1 VNGRSRDGDHS
12 FTGCARLVHHID
24 PHRPG
29 GGSDTGTELGL
40 RDRRSLVALAAVAG
54 AIGAAPL
61 LGFGA
66 LDSSDGMLR
75 VQLLAVNDFH
85 GHLEPHTPG
94 TIATEGGPVRAG
106 GVEFLAT
113 HIEERRARNPNTVVV
128 SAGDLIGASR
138 SSPPFF
144 HDEPTIEAW
153 NRAGLDFSC
162 RQPRVRRGYRELVR
176 LQRGG
181 CHPVDGCGDG
191 GGFPGAGFTF
201 LAANVHGPDG
211 ATIFPPYGVRTFA
224 GAQVAFV
231 GMTLEGTPGFLPRT
245 AAGDLRFEDEAE
257 TVNRLVPVLRGQG
270 IEAIVVLLHEGG
282 KQAGGYGDCEG
293 ISGPIVDI
301 VERTDREVDVF
312 VTGHTHR
319 AYDCEIDGRLVTSAG
334 SYGRVLTDID
344 LAIDPATGDVASA
357 DAENVVVTQDVAR
370 HPRLSPLVSR
380 YRRLAAPVRNRVVGM
395 VETGAGRGR
404 GESGGSALGRLVA
417 DAQVAATGADAAFT
431 HADGIR
437 ADLARG
443 RVTYGEAFEIQPF
456 EHRLVSMTLTG
467 AEIDTLLEQQWLG
480 QPFPRLLESS
490 SGLRYTWDPAAPPG
504 RRVEALSLRGRPLER
519 RRSYRITVN
528 SFLADGGNNFP
539 ALLAGRDRAVGPT
552 DVDALARFFTASS
565 PLRLQRPARSNQ
577 HSKHG

>member
-1 VNGRSRDGDHS
+1 
-12 FTGCARLVHHID
+12 
-24 PHRPG
+24 
-29 GGSDTGTELGL
+29 LGP
-40 RDRRSLVALAAVAG
+40 RDRRSLVALAAVAA
-54 AIGAAPL
+54 AIGTAPL

-66 LDSSDGMLR
+66 LDGSDGVLR

-85 GHLEPHTPG
+85 GHLEPSTPG
-94 TIATEGGPVRAG
+94 TIATEDGPVPAG

-113 HIEERRARNPNTVVV
+113 HIEERRAGNPNTVVV
-128 SAGDLIGASR
+128 SAGDLIGASPFV
-138 SSPPFF
+138 SAFF

-153 NRAGLDFSC
+153 NRAGLDFNA
-162 RQPRVRRGYRELVR
+162 VGNHEFDEGYPELLR

-191 GGFPGAGFTF
+191 DGFPGARFAF
-201 LAANVHGPDG
+201 LAANVRRPDG
-211 ATIFPPYGVRTFA
+211 ATVFPPYGVRTFA

-231 GMTLEGTPGFLPRT
+231 GMTLEGTPGFLSRT
-245 AAGDLRFEDEAE
+245 AAGGLRFEDEAE

-270 IEAIVVLLHEGG
+270 IEAIVVLVHEGG
-282 KQAGGYGDCEG
+282 KQAGGHADCEG

-334 SYGRVLTDID
+334 SYGRVLTDVD
-344 LAIDPATGDVASA
+344 LAIDPATGDVVSA
-357 DAENVVVTQDVAR
+357 EAENVVVTQDVAR
-370 HPRLSPLVSR
+370 HPRLSPLVSH
-380 YRRLAAPVRNRVVGM
+380 YRRLAAPVRNRVIGL
-395 VETGAGRGR
+395 VEADVGRGR
-404 GESGGSALGRLVA
+404 AESGGSALGRLVA
-417 DAQVAATGADAAFT
+417 DSQVAVTGADAAFT

-456 EHRLVSMTLTG
+456 EDRLVTMTLTG

-490 SGLRYTWDPAAPPG
+490 SGLRYTRDPAAPPG
-504 RRVEALSLRGRPLER
+504 QQVEALSLRGRPLER

-539 ALLAGRDRAVGPT
+539 ALLAGRDRTVGPT

-565 PLRLQRPARSNQ
+565 PLRLPRPARSNE
-577 HSKHG
+577 HSKRG